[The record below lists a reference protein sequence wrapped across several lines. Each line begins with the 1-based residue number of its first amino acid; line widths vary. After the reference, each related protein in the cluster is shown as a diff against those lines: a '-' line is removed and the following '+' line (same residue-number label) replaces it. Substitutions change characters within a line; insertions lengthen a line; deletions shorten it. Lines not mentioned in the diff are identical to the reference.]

1 MIIVSY
7 LTENFIIE
15 TLKYTDSRLKNFLEE
30 LCVYN
35 EHLFFVC
42 EPKWNW
48 ASIKKKKPENTKHTN
63 LTLWATYLRKLK
75 GLGRLKDHQ
84 FIKDYYK
91 EKDIDKGI
99 DRERFIK
106 NSFKEKVFYLSFKD
120 FYIKKS
126 YLKMES
132 LGDDLDQ
139 ITFNIKCLLK
149 ENIEPTLNIKNL
161 EDRENLFYDKIG
173 GFCCFYNSLIW
184 IDRYIL
190 DNRKNSKIYLKT
202 PSRLLNGSKIENLI
216 IITSE
221 PYADK
226 KESQNP
232 NNKNYKNKYNCIN
245 DYLKNINEAI
255 YPNDINIHLFLLIP
269 KELKSIHSRFISW
282 TSLPNEDEFNFSSL
296 KELENQIILAI
307 QPDKGAGY
315 FEEESEE
322 GFSAQ
327 FSYPSAKT
335 VNKHMSNII
344 KSSPKKNVSSKKDIK
359 DDSYEYWI
367 REKYP
372 LDRGWIYYKD
382 IFKKAKVNK

>member
-7 LTENFIIE
+7 LTENFILE
-15 TLKYTDSRLKNFLEE
+15 TLKYKDSRLKIFLEE
-30 LCVYN
+30 LCILN
-35 EHLFFVC
+35 EHLFLVC

-48 ASIKKKKPENTKHTN
+48 ASIKKKKPKDIKQTN
-63 LTLWATYLRKLK
+63 LTLWATYLRILK

-91 EKDIDKGI
+91 EKDIDKGL

-106 NSFKEKVFYLSFKD
+106 NSFKGKVFYLSFKD

-132 LGDDLDQ
+132 LGKDLEE
-139 ITFNIKCLLK
+139 IAFKIKILLK

-161 EDRENLFYDKIG
+161 EDRENIFYDKIG

-184 IDRYIL
+184 IDRYIV
-190 DNRKNSKIYLKT
+190 DNKKFNPTIFLKT

-216 IITSE
+216 IITSD
-221 PYADK
+221 PYA
-226 KESQNP
+226 
-232 NNKNYKNKYNCIN
+232 NKSKYQGFRNKQDCIR
-245 DYLKNINEAI
+245 DYLNSLKEAI
-255 YPNDINIHLFLLIP
+255 YPNHIDIHLFLLIP

-282 TSLPNEDEFNFSSL
+282 TSLPADDVFNFSSL
-296 KELENQIILAI
+296 KGLKDQIKLAI

-315 FEEESEE
+315 FEEDSEE

-335 VNKHMSNII
+335 VNKHLSKII
-344 KSSPKKNVSSKKDIK
+344 KSSPKKNLSNKEDIE
-359 DDSYEYWI
+359 DASYEYWVQ
-367 REKYP
+367 ENYP
-372 LDRGWIYYKD
+372 KDRGWIYYKD
-382 IFKKAKVNK
+382 IFKKAKVDT

>member
-48 ASIKKKKPENTKHTN
+48 ASIKKKKPENTKQTN

-106 NSFKEKVFYLSFKD
+106 NSLKEKVFYLSFKD

-126 YLKMES
+126 YLKLES
-132 LGDDLDQ
+132 LGEDLEE
-139 ITFNIKCLLK
+139 ITFKIRSLLK
-149 ENIEPTLNIKNL
+149 ENIEPIFNIQNL
-161 EDRENLFYDKIG
+161 EDRENMFYDKIG

-190 DNRKNSKIYLKT
+190 DNKKINPTIFLKT

-216 IITSE
+216 IITSD
-221 PYADK
+221 PYA
-226 KESQNP
+226 
-232 NNKNYKNKYNCIN
+232 NKPKYKGFRNKQDCVR
-245 DYLKNINEAI
+245 DYLNSLKKAI
-255 YPNDINIHLFLLIP
+255 YPNNIDIHLFFLIP

-282 TSLPNEDEFNFSSL
+282 TSLPADDEFNFSSL

-335 VNKHMSNII
+335 VNKHLSNII
-344 KSSPKKNVSSKKDIK
+344 KSTPKKNLSSKEDIE
-359 DDSYEYWI
+359 DESFEYWSK
-367 REKYP
+367 ENYP
-372 LDRGWIYYKD
+372 LDRGWVYYKD
-382 IFKKAKVNK
+382 IFKKAKVDK